1 MVASLHG
8 TRSQRAGL
16 WLTLL
21 LGVLVLLNYV
31 DRGAVGIAA
40 PKLKDDLAL
49 SATTFGIAV
58 SAFSWIY
65 APAQFAVGWLSDRFC
80 VYRLIAVGLAIWA
93 LATFLTGF
101 ANGLAM
107 LVALR
112 VMLGIGEGVAF
123 PSASKIIARHV
134 AADRRGIAN
143 AALAAALAWGP
154 AVGTFAGGLILSYFG
169 WRPIFI
175 VFGLVTLLWLGPW
188 LFVSKPQWGNFS
200 GPKTPSVP
208 LRVVMRERT
217 VWAMG
222 IGHFCN
228 TYGFYFLLAWLPLFL
243 VKYRGLSIL
252 EMTAMTTAVYVVQGF
267 GALVWGWLSDRLV
280 RRGMEEG
287 QLRKGLICFYQ
298 LVFAASILGLAFA
311 SSAQTIFA
319 WLLLSGLF
327 GGLGGTNPY
336 AIAQIYAGPEA
347 AGTWV
352 GVMNGIGNLSG
363 IVGPILT
370 GVLIQQTG
378 SYVVAFAVSAAIAM
392 FGAIWWWVALPPVR
406 PLELGPLCPQP
417 DWPRRDGLRSASGN
431 RDATLRR

>member
-1 MVASLHG
+1 
-8 TRSQRAGL
+8 
-16 WLTLL
+16 LTLL
-21 LGVLVLLNYV
+21 LGALVLLNYV

-40 PKLKDDLAL
+40 PKLKDELLL
-49 SATTFGIAV
+49 SATGFGIAV
-58 SAFSWIY
+58 SAFSWVY

-80 VYRLIAVGLAIWA
+80 VYRLIAAGLAVWA

-134 AADRRGIAN
+134 TAERRGLAN
-143 AALAAALAWGP
+143 STVAAALAWGP
-154 AVGTFAGGLILSYFG
+154 ALGTFAGGLILSYFG

-175 VFGLVTLLWLGPW
+175 VFGSVTLLWIIPW
-188 LFVSKPQWGNFS
+188 LLVSRPQWRGYAHGS
-200 GPKTPSVP
+200 GRNVP
-208 LRVVMRERT
+208 VRQVIRNRT

-243 VKYRGLSIL
+243 VKVRGLSII
-252 EMTAMTTAVYVVQGF
+252 EMTGMTTVAYVIQGF
-267 GALVWGWLSDRLV
+267 GALAWGWLSDRLV
-280 RRGMEEG
+280 KAGWDEG
-287 QLRKGLICFYQ
+287 RVRKGLMCIYF
-298 LVFAASILGLAFA
+298 LATAAAILGIGFSTSA
-311 SSAQTIFA
+311 SAIFG
-319 WLLLSGLF
+319 WLLLNAVFAGI
-327 GGLGGTNPY
+327 GGAHVY

-352 GVMNGIGNLSG
+352 GVMNGVGNTSG
-363 IVGPILT
+363 IIGPVLT

-378 SYVVAFAVSAAIAM
+378 SYMSAFVVSAVIVG
-392 FGAIWWWVALPPVR
+392 FGAIWWWIALPRVER
-406 PLELGPLCPQP
+406 LKL
-417 DWPRRDGLRSASGN
+417 D
-431 RDATLRR
+431 